1 MLLKLKV
8 KEKEATKNIPPGPP
22 GSLNAGERGQGRRR
36 GAGWR
41 EEGTREAPEGGV
53 GGDGGSVSPL
63 SPPPPRAAPLSWR
76 LGSAQSPIL
85 QNPGW
90 GREWSWSARLPARVS
105 GRRGRS
111 PEVHGGWGKG

>member
-63 SPPPPRAAPLSWR
+63 PPPPLRCSPLLGGLALLGARACKTRAGG
-76 LGSAQSPIL
+76 GSGA
-85 QNPGW
+85 G
-90 GREWSWSARLPARVS
+90 APARPPARAGVRPTWS
-105 GRRGRS
+105 
-111 PEVHGGWGKG
+111 VT